1 MAFHGRI
8 GNSLAMSLRSLMS
21 RSAIAALI
29 AAGAA
34 ACGQLPRAQA
44 AGPSATTELTL
55 SVTGQAS
62 HAPDAVVATMAAQ
75 ASAKTA
81 AAAQSAVN
89 RTMAA
94 ALAAAKPIKA
104 LHATTGAYEVY
115 PVDPK
120 QAAWHA
126 SQTIDLRLTAP
137 PGSDQAKQLRQ
148 LVGMFQ
154 AKGMVLESIG
164 ATLSQSAA
172 RETRAEAIKDAVNQM
187 RAEAD
192 ATAESLGDHVI
203 AITKLAL
210 TTQSPFRPVMMA
222 ARMTAAAPQMQS
234 GPMTERINL
243 SATVTLRA
251 APP

>member
-8 GNSLAMSLRSLMS
+8 GNSLAMSLRTLMS
-21 RSAIAALI
+21 PSAIAALI

-34 ACGQLPRAQA
+34 ACGQIPRAQA
-44 AGPSATTELTL
+44 AGTRATTELTL
-55 SVTGQAS
+55 SVTGEAS
-62 HAPDAVVATMAAQ
+62 HAPDVIVATMAAQ
-75 ASAKTA
+75 TTAKTA

-89 RTMAA
+89 RTVAA
-94 ALAAAKPIKA
+94 ALAATTPIKA

-115 PVDPK
+115 PADPK

-126 SQTIDLRLTAP
+126 SQTIDLRLAAP
-137 PGSDQAKQLRQ
+137 PGSDQAKELRHMI
-148 LVGMFQ
+148 GMLQ
-154 AKGMVLESIG
+154 DKGIALESIG

-172 RETRAEAIKDAVNQM
+172 RETRAAAITDAVTQM

-192 ATAESLGDHVI
+192 ATAGSLGDHVI

-222 ARMTAAAPQMQS
+222 ARMKVAAPQMQS
-234 GPMTERINL
+234 GPITQRINL

-251 APP
+251 TAP